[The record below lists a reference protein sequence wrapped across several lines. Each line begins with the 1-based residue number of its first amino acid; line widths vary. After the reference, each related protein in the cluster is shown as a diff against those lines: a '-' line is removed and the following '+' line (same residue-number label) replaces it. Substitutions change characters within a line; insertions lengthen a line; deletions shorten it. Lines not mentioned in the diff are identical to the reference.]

1 MTKLNETKI
10 EDIILMYRFFKR
22 VNQQNRGKVFKNAI
36 NSLAK
41 AFNLSISTIRAVID
55 GKKKCS
61 KDKKKCTDR
70 IDNFDREAIR
80 LVVELHDFY
89 RENIL
94 PTAKMI

>member
-1 MTKLNETKI
+1 MHR
-10 EDIILMYRFFKR
+10 YFKR
-22 VNQQNRGKVFKNAI
+22 VKQQYRGKVFNYAI

-80 LVVELHDFY
+80 LVVHDF
-89 RENIL
+89 
-94 PTAKMI
+94 

>member
-10 EDIILMYRFFKR
+10 EDILLMYRYFKR
-22 VNQQNRGKVFKNAI
+22 VNQQYRGKVFKNAI

-41 AFNLSISTIRAVID
+41 AFNLSISTKD

-80 LVVELHDFY
+80 LVVHDLY
-89 RENIL
+89 RENVL
-94 PTAKMI
+94 PTAENNH